1 MKNKKQKKG
10 YVVFKNE
17 FQKGIYH
24 IKLRIEEDAKV
35 KEIDVIWNDNQ
46 IDITSGQYIM
56 AGNLIFF
63 DLTDGIAKNGKKYK
77 KLIVVKHINMEYKW
91 NKIENATLL
100 AKLKQPLKK

>member
-1 MKNKKQKKG
+1 MKNEKQKKG

-24 IKLRIEEDAKV
+24 VKLRVEETTV

-46 IDITSGQYIM
+46 LDITSGQYIM

-63 DLTDGIAKNGKKYK
+63 DLADGVAKNGKKYK
-77 KLIVVKHINMEYKW
+77 KLIGAKKINMEWKW
-91 NKIENATLL
+91 NKLENSALL
-100 AKLKQPLKK
+100 SKLRNNL